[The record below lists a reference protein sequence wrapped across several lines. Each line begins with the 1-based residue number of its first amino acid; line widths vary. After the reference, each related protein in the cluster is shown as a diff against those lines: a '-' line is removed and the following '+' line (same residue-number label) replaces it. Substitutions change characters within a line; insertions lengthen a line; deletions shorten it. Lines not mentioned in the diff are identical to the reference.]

1 MNKKF
6 VFSMWTYNDINE
18 FTPDELDVWVDLGM
32 TLPMLPA
39 TRIGRDD
46 PSILKPWLD
55 KAEKLGVQVIVN
67 YTGMSYGDYAN
78 LGREKYIERVK
89 PLYDALASHPAVH
102 GFCIGDEPF
111 NKEALEAALGT
122 LKVNKELAP
131 HLTPYLNYTGA
142 TEDFPPELL
151 GGRDLCGWMKHAYEE
166 SGVDEI
172 CFDSYSQTIN
182 TGGGMTG
189 HITALKKWKDAAKAA
204 NDSELWGCLLSS
216 GHHVYSP
223 PDENMYRWQINT
235 AAAAGLRG
243 VLWFRLYDRANVIS
257 YYGSP
262 IDEFGDKSEAYY
274 ALKRCQR
281 RFNNHFGE
289 IFMKLKHKSTYMI
302 NSDRGVFPTFTEGS
316 HDIITKIRA
325 NDETMISFFEDEN
338 GDEFLCIVHCETR
351 FYGDVYVHFDKSKYY
366 LSEYTM
372 NGAHQSRPDG
382 AEADCEINDAFVEF
396 TPIPAA
402 LHLFKIVKK

>member
-1 MNKKF
+1 MNKRF
-6 VFSMWTYNDINE
+6 VFSMWTYNDISE
-18 FTPDELDVWVDLGM
+18 FTPDEIDVWIDLGM

-39 TRIGRDD
+39 ASIERDG
-46 PSILKPWLD
+46 PETLLPWLN
-55 KAEKLGVQVIVN
+55 KAQERGIQVIVN
-67 YTGMSYGDYAN
+67 YPAINYAAYGE
-78 LGREKYIERVK
+78 LGRDEYIKRVK
-89 PLYDALASHPAVH
+89 PLYDAFADHPAVH

-111 NKEALEAALGT
+111 NKGALEAALGA

-131 HLTPYLNYTGA
+131 HLSPYLNYTGA
-142 TEDFPPELL
+142 TQSFSQETL
-151 GGRDLCGWMKHAYEE
+151 GGRDLSGWIKHAYEE

-182 TGGGMTG
+182 SGDGMTD
-189 HITALKKWKDAAKAA
+189 HLISLREWKNAAKGA

-216 GHHVYSP
+216 GHHVYTP
-223 PDENMYRWQINT
+223 PNETGYRWQINT

-243 VLWFRLYDRANVIS
+243 VLWFRLYDRAEVIT

-289 IFMKLKHKSTYMI
+289 IFMRLRHKSTYMI
-302 NSDRGVFPTFTEGS
+302 NSYRGVFPTFTEGT
-316 HDIITKIRA
+316 HDVIKKIRA
-325 NDETMISFFEDEN
+325 NDETMISFFDDEEGN
-338 GDEFLCIVHCETR
+338 EYLCVVNCETR
-351 FYGDVYVHFDKSKYY
+351 FYGDVYVHFDKSRYF
-366 LSEYTM
+366 LSEQNM
-372 NGAHQSRPDG
+372 NGAVQTRPDG
-382 AEADCEINDAFVEF
+382 DQADCVINDEFVEF

-402 LHLFKIVKK
+402 LHLFKIIKK